1 MTDLERMLIEQEGTG
16 PLVNGRFMPY
26 KDSVGK
32 LTIGYGRCIEDVGI
46 SQDEAILLFKDDIA
60 NAANDARRLCSIFDE
75 LTRPRQLVLMS
86 MAFNLGYTGF
96 SKWPRFWDAIHR
108 RDWQEASDQILDS
121 KAARQD
127 APARYRQLA
136 RMMRDDFSSWV

>member
-86 MAFNLGYTGF
+86 MAFNLGYAGF

>member
-1 MTDLERMLIEQEGTG
+1 MTDLERMLMEQEGTG

-32 LTIGYGRCIEDVGI
+32 LTIGYGRCIDDVGI
-46 SQDEAILLFKDDIA
+46 SEDEAIFMFKGDIA
-60 NAANDARRLCSIFDE
+60 NAANDARRLCSIFGE

-86 MAFNLGYTGF
+86 MAFNLGYARF
-96 SKWPRFWDAIHR
+96 SRWPLFWDAIHR
-108 RDWQEASDQILDS
+108 KDWHEAADQILNS
-121 KAARQD
+121 KAARED

-136 RMMRDDFSSWV
+136 RMMRDDVSSWV

>member
-26 KDSVGK
+26 KDS
-32 LTIGYGRCIEDVGI
+32 VGI

-86 MAFNLGYTGF
+86 MAFNLGYAGF

>member
-60 NAANDARRLCSIFDE
+60 NAANDARRLCSIIDE

-86 MAFNLGYTGF
+86 MAFNLGYAGF

-121 KAARQD
+121 KEARQD